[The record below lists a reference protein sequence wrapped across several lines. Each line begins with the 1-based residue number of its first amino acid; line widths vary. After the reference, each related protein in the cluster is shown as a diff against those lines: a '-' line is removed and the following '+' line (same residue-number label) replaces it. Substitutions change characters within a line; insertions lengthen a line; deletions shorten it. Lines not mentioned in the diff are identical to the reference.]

1 MKILSYRTTIDIMWQ
16 KAIYSFLIAITRQL
30 EFKLTLLLHILKAL
44 LEDFQN
50 VPNIN
55 GQQRLKRKS
64 AI

>member
-1 MKILSYRTTIDIMWQ
+1 MKILSYRTTIDIIWQ
-16 KAIYSFLIAITRQL
+16 KAIYSFLIAITHQL
-30 EFKLTLLLHILKAL
+30 EFKLTLHLHILKAL